1 MKYNKVKAL
10 LDQYDQG
17 IEEYKKGFTVGT
29 LIKLDQICSQIKQLV
44 TECVNLATQR
54 QYKI

>member
-29 LIKLDQICSQIKQLV
+29 LIKLDQICSQIK
-44 TECVNLATQR
+44 
-54 QYKI
+54 